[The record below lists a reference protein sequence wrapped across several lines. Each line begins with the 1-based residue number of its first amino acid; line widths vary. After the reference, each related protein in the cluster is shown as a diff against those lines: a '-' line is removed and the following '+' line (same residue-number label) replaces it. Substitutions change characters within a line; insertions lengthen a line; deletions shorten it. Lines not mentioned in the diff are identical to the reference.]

1 MKSYNQI
8 IEIHEFK
15 LQPLRSE
22 TATPTTPRKKNLE
35 ENWTGSPKQKES
47 YVNDV
52 TIGLTPSRTRVAR
65 VLYARG
71 PRGMRLCG
79 ASNYLNPVN
88 IPRNKRG
95 ERKEEEE
102 EEEEVGPARPVGDG

>member
-1 MKSYNQI
+1 MIS
-8 IEIHEFK
+8 
-15 LQPLRSE
+15 
-22 TATPTTPRKKNLE
+22 KN
-35 ENWTGSPKQKES
+35 KRRVAQ
-47 YVNDV
+47 
-52 TIGLTPSRTRVAR
+52 TIGLTPSRARVAR

-102 EEEEVGPARPVGDG
+102 EEEEEVGPVGDGWNAARGWDGDNSH

>member
-1 MKSYNQI
+1 MIS
-8 IEIHEFK
+8 
-15 LQPLRSE
+15 
-22 TATPTTPRKKNLE
+22 KN
-35 ENWTGSPKQKES
+35 KRRVAQ
-47 YVNDV
+47 
-52 TIGLTPSRTRVAR
+52 TIGLTPSRARVAR

-102 EEEEVGPARPVGDG
+102 EEEEEEVGPVGDGWNAARGWDGDNSH